1 MCAHL
6 WLKTGDQKEPI
17 PGFRPLFP
25 PKSAFLLGNHQ
36 FCPPASACFWIL
48 CEPKS
53 KNSEPKSKFG
63 SLKIKKGEPKRK
75 KSSYKSEN
83 SEPKMKFGSLKFF
96 FGSYKIG
103 KGEPKSQNGSPENGS
118 GSIKIWGD
126 TRKMAGNAGFRRSLA
141 GCGAKIQIGYG
152 LSHSADGTCIKWP
165 GIEANGAGDECTFF
179 QMNLPMV

>member
-63 SLKIKKGEPKRK
+63 SLKFFLVHI
-75 KSSYKSEN
+75 KSEKVN
-83 SEPKMKFGSLKFF
+83 QNPKMVHLKMDRVRLK
-96 FGSYKIG
+96 S
-103 KGEPKSQNGSPENGS
+103 GEIREKWREMQVSGGHWQVAAQKSRLVTG
-118 GSIKIWGD
+118 
-126 TRKMAGNAGFRRSLA
+126 
-141 GCGAKIQIGYG
+141 
-152 LSHSADGTCIKWP
+152 
-165 GIEANGAGDECTFF
+165 
-179 QMNLPMV
+179 